1 MADHQQSGPGERV
14 LERILEQ
21 EMRESFIDYSMSVN
35 VQRALPDVRDGL
47 KPVHRRI
54 LYAMSELGLSPGR
67 AYKKCAT
74 VVGEVLGKYH
84 PHGDSAVYDALVR
97 MVQDFSLRYPLVD
110 GQGNFGSI
118 DGDSAAAYRYTEAR
132 LQRLSIELL
141 ADIDKETVRFDENFD
156 GRLEEPSVL
165 PSKAPNL
172 LINGSSGIAV
182 GMATNIPPHNLREVV
197 DGLVAVIDEMP
208 WEDVEA
214 IVRGRPARAMDE
226 AASGSQLRAP
236 GFDLFQ
242 AGRKAEMRERLL
254 ELIPAPDFPTGGYV
268 CGLRGVRE
276 AYRTGRGRV
285 VLRAK
290 AVVEENDDGP
300 ARIVVE
306 EIPFM
311 VNKSRLIEQ
320 IAALAREKRV
330 TSIRD
335 LRDESDRDGMR
346 IVVELKRDAV
356 PHVVLNRLYKHT
368 QMQSTFGVI
377 LLALVD
383 GVPKVM
389 PLLDMLAHFVH
400 HRHEVVVKR
409 SEFDLAAAKE
419 REHILEGLRT
429 AVDNID
435 EVVRIVRSSR
445 DAAEAAVGLRN
456 SFELSERQARAI
468 LDMRLARLTGLEMEK
483 LDAELAQVRE
493 RIAELERILGD
504 RSVRLGIVK
513 DELREVAEKYGDN
526 RRSKIVGGVSSF
538 DVEDLIADEEVVI
551 TLSRQG
557 YVKRIPIGAYRAQ
570 RRGGRGLR
578 GMGTKSEDWVDHVF
592 VASTHDYL
600 VVFSDRGRCHWV
612 KVWGIPQGSRQARGK
627 PIVNLVDLNRGE
639 SVASVVAVREFSDDR
654 FLLFCT
660 KNGVVKRTP
669 LSAYG
674 NVRAVGIYAVGVRE
688 GDALI
693 DVQLTEGD
701 NEVLLATRMGKAIRF
716 RESDARPMGRT
727 AAGVRGIRLDEGDE
741 VVGMVVVRRPDAT
754 LLVATEHGMG
764 KRSEI
769 GEYRFQNRGGKGV
782 INLKS
787 SKKTGPVVAV
797 KSVTDDDQLM
807 VVTRNGV
814 VNRQNVSEIRVIG
827 RATQG
832 VRLVNLDEGD
842 AVVDV
847 ARVID
852 GATDDEE
859 DEADALGTTGPSDAS
874 GATDSSDASGAKG
887 SSSLSGSTSSS
898 PTGTTDSGAPASG
911 ATSASPDLAGG
922 ASEEAPS

>member
-1 MADHQQSGPGERV
+1 MADHPPSGPGERV

-132 LQRLSIELL
+132 LHRLSMELL

-156 GRLEEPSVL
+156 GRLQEPSVL

-172 LINGSSGIAV
+172 LVNGSSGIAV

-197 DGLVAVIDEMP
+197 NGLVAVIDEMP
-208 WEDVEA
+208 WGDVEA
-214 IVRGRPARAMDE
+214 IVRGRPARSEDA
-226 AASGSQLRAP
+226 
-236 GFDLFQ
+236 FDLFQ
-242 AGRKAEMRERLL
+242 AGRKSAMRSRLR

-276 AYRTGRGRV
+276 AYRTGRGRI

-290 AVVEENDDGP
+290 AVVEEHDDGP
-300 ARIVVE
+300 DRIVVE

-320 IAALAREKRV
+320 IAALAREKRI

-346 IVVELKRDAV
+346 IVVELKREAV

-383 GVPKVM
+383 GVPRVM
-389 PLLDMLAHFVH
+389 PLLDMLAHFLH
-400 HRHEVVVKR
+400 HRHDVVVRR
-409 SEFDLAAAKE
+409 SEFDLAAAQE

-435 EVVRIVRSSR
+435 EVVRIVRASQ
-445 DAAEAAVGLRN
+445 DAAEAAVSLRKA
-456 SFELSERQARAI
+456 FALSERQARAI

-504 RSVRLGIVK
+504 LGVRLGIVK
-513 DELREVAEKYGDN
+513 DELREVAEKYGDD

-578 GMGTKSEDWVDHVF
+578 GMGTKAEDWVDHVF

-600 VVFSDRGRCHWV
+600 MVFSDRGRCHWV

-627 PIVNLVDLNRGE
+627 PIVNLVDLNAGE
-639 SVASVVAVREFSDDR
+639 SVASVVAVREFPEDR

-660 KNGVVKRTP
+660 RNGVVKRTP

-701 NEVLLATRMGKAIRF
+701 NEVLLATRKGKAIRF

-769 GEYRFQNRGGKGV
+769 GDYRFQFRGGKGV

-787 SKKTGPVVAV
+787 SEKTGPVVAV

-807 VVTRNGV
+807 VVTRKGV
-814 VNRQNVSEIRVIG
+814 VNRQNVSELRVIG

-842 AVVDV
+842 VVVDV

-852 GATDDEE
+852 GATDE
-859 DEADALGTTGPSDAS
+859 DEDAPQAS
-874 GATDSSDASGAKG
+874 GPAEAGEDGLEEAGSG
-887 SSSLSGSTSSS
+887 
-898 PTGTTDSGAPASG
+898 PAS
-911 ATSASPDLAGG
+911 AGG
-922 ASEEAPS
+922 ASGEASS